1 MSSETEINR
10 PAVARAVEMPPPL
23 GVSPQVAAVMALDQ
37 YPLSPVDVVRIQR
50 VADVMREFLGGRR
63 FDVAEMITAP
73 SQ

>member
-1 MSSETEINR
+1 
-10 PAVARAVEMPPPL
+10 
-23 GVSPQVAAVMALDQ
+23 MALDQ

-50 VADVMREFLGGRR
+50 AADVMREFLGDRR